1 MDKVQRP
8 TNING
13 NPMFSNQNIKTTF
26 KILHHV
32 TWFILY
38 SFAMDPSVLTTLKI
52 LITGESGVG
61 KSRQVL
67 LLLILKT
74 FMMMNTYNTQQVKV
88 TQAYQA

>member
-1 MDKVQRP
+1 M
-8 TNING
+8 
-13 NPMFSNQNIKTTF
+13 
-26 KILHHV
+26 HHV

>member
-1 MDKVQRP
+1 
-8 TNING
+8 
-13 NPMFSNQNIKTTF
+13 
-26 KILHHV
+26 
-32 TWFILY
+32 
-38 SFAMDPSVLTTLKI
+38 MDPSVLTTLKI